1 MTATNMANKL
11 YKITSGA
18 KSALLELPEAYD
30 GIATEVGLVEATEAD
45 ISAHPTITASEAA
58 KSGLV
63 AQVSIGLTPK
73 GRKHIKVSV
82 EKLGGIS
89 KLIGSTF
96 GTKTIK
102 SASLR
107 TYRKLR

>member
-1 MTATNMANKL
+1 MANKL

-18 KSALLELPEAYD
+18 KSALLELTESYD
-30 GIATEVGLVEATEAD
+30 GIATEVGLAEATPDDIDTFPTLEASD
-45 ISAHPTITASEAA
+45 AA
-58 KSGLV
+58 RSGLI
-63 AQVSIGLTPK
+63 AEVSIGLSPK